1 LDRVFFEKGIL
12 IMKVE
17 MSQVKSYIRSRITER
32 VWTWRFM
39 TLQCIIA
46 SVFLAIV
53 FADRVVVEIILKP
66 ANALSQ
72 IRIFHFVFFNVM
84 STVIFASLGAIYC
97 LARGN
102 WKISLGIFLE
112 GIIAINL
119 GLEDYVYFILF
130 KDAVPTVL
138 PWLNWNPVFVG
149 TTYVTNVT
157 GAGLQLAVTISLILI
172 GVLWIALRKELFT
185 S

>member
-1 LDRVFFEKGIL
+1 
-12 IMKVE
+12 MKVQL
-17 MSQVKSYIRSRITER
+17 SRVKSYLSSRVAR
-32 VWTWRFM
+32 RFWAWRFAA
-39 TLQCIIA
+39 LQCIII
-46 SVFLAIV
+46 SVFLSIV
-53 FADRVVVEIILKP
+53 FADRVVVETILKP

-72 IRIFHFVFFNVM
+72 IKIFHFVFFNLM
-84 STVIFASLGAIYC
+84 STVVFASLGAIYY
-97 LARGN
+97 LARGS
-102 WKISLGIFLE
+102 WKMSLGIFLE

-119 GLEDYVYFILF
+119 GLEDYVYFMLF
-130 KDAVPTVL
+130 REAVPSLL

-172 GVLWIALRKELFT
+172 GTIWIALRRELPA

>member
-1 LDRVFFEKGIL
+1 
-12 IMKVE
+12 MKVE
-17 MSQVKSYIRSRITER
+17 LSQVKSYFKNRVAER

-46 SVFLAIV
+46 SVFLSIV
-53 FADRVVVEIILKP
+53 FADRVVVETVLKP

-72 IRIFHFVFFNVM
+72 IKIFHFAFFNVM
-84 STVIFASLGAIYC
+84 STVIFASLAAIYC
-97 LARGN
+97 LAQGN

-112 GIIAINL
+112 GTIAINL

-130 KDAVPTVL
+130 KDAVPSLL
-138 PWLNWNPVFVG
+138 PWLNWNPVFAG

-172 GVLWIALRKELFT
+172 GTIWITLRKEL
-185 S
+185 SAS

>member
-1 LDRVFFEKGIL
+1 MRVEL
-12 IMKVE
+12 
-17 MSQVKSYIRSRITER
+17 SQVKSYFKSRVAKQ
-32 VWTWRFM
+32 VWTWRFVA
-39 TLQCIIA
+39 LQCIIT
-46 SVFLAIV
+46 SVFLSIV
-53 FADRVVVEIILKP
+53 FADRVVVEMVLKP

-72 IRIFHFVFFNVM
+72 IKIFHFAFFNVT
-84 STVIFASLGAIYC
+84 STVIFASLGAIYY

-112 GIIAINL
+112 GIITINL

-130 KDAVPTVL
+130 REAVPSLL

-149 TTYVTNVT
+149 TTYVTNIT

-172 GVLWIALRKELFT
+172 GTIWIALRKEL
-185 S
+185 SAS

>member
-1 LDRVFFEKGIL
+1 
-12 IMKVE
+12 MKVE
-17 MSQVKSYIRSRITER
+17 LSQVKSYFRNRVAGR
-32 VWTWRFM
+32 VWTWRFV
-39 TLQCIIA
+39 TLQFIIA
-46 SVFLAIV
+46 SVFLSIV
-53 FADRVVVEIILKP
+53 FADRVVVETVLKP

-72 IRIFHFVFFNVM
+72 IKIFHFAFFNVM
-84 STVIFASLGAIYC
+84 STVIFGSLAAIYC

-130 KDAVPTVL
+130 EDAVPSLL
-138 PWLNWNPVFVG
+138 PWLNWNPVFAG

-172 GVLWIALRKELFT
+172 GTIWITLRKEL
-185 S
+185 SAS

>member
-1 LDRVFFEKGIL
+1 
-12 IMKVE
+12 MKVE
-17 MSQVKSYIRSRITER
+17 LSQVKSYLKSRVSGR
-32 VWTWRFM
+32 VSTWRFI

-46 SVFLAIV
+46 SVFLSIV
-53 FADRVVVEIILKP
+53 FADRVVVEMVLKP
-66 ANALSQ
+66 ASALSQ
-72 IRIFHFVFFNVM
+72 IKIFHFAVFNVM
-84 STVIFASLGAIYC
+84 STVIFASLGAIYF

-130 KDAVPTVL
+130 RDAVPSLL

-149 TTYVTNVT
+149 TTYVANVT

-172 GVLWIALRKELFT
+172 GTIWITLRKEL
-185 S
+185 SAS

>member
-1 LDRVFFEKGIL
+1 
-12 IMKVE
+12 MKVKL
-17 MSQVKSYIRSRITER
+17 SQVRSYFKSHVAKR

-39 TLQCIIA
+39 ALQCIIA
-46 SVFLAIV
+46 SVFSSIV
-53 FADRVVVEIILKP
+53 FADRVVVEMVLKP

-72 IRIFHFVFFNVM
+72 IKIFHFAFFNVT
-84 STVIFASLGAIYC
+84 STVIFASLGAIYY

-130 KDAVPTVL
+130 REAVPSLL

-157 GAGLQLAVTISLILI
+157 GAGLQLAVTISLVLI
-172 GVLWIALRKELFT
+172 GTIWIALRKEL
-185 S
+185 SAS

>member
-1 LDRVFFEKGIL
+1 
-12 IMKVE
+12 MKVE
-17 MSQVKSYIRSRITER
+17 MSQVKSYIRTRVAQRI
-32 VWTWRFM
+32 WTWRFM

-53 FADRVVVEIILKP
+53 FVDRVVVETVLKP

-72 IRIFHFVFFNVM
+72 IKIFHFAFFNVM

-112 GIIAINL
+112 GIIAINF
-119 GLEDYVYFILF
+119 GLEDYVYFLLF
-130 KDAVPTVL
+130 QDAVPSIL
-138 PWLNWNPVFVG
+138 PWLNWNPAFVG

-157 GAGLQLAVTISLILI
+157 GAGLQLAVTISLVLI
-172 GVLWIALRKELFT
+172 GALWIALRKEL
-185 S
+185 SAS

>member
-1 LDRVFFEKGIL
+1 
-12 IMKVE
+12 MKVE
-17 MSQVKSYIRSRITER
+17 LGRAKSYFRSRVAER
-32 VWTWRFM
+32 VWTWRFV

-46 SVFLAIV
+46 SVFLSIV
-53 FADRVVVEIILKP
+53 FADRVVVETVLKP

-72 IRIFHFVFFNVM
+72 IKIFHFAFFNVM

-112 GIIAINL
+112 GVIAINL
-119 GLEDYVYFILF
+119 GLEDYVYFMLF
-130 KDAVPTVL
+130 RDAVPSVL

-149 TTYVTNVT
+149 TTYVMNVT
-157 GAGLQLAVTISLILI
+157 GPGLQLGVTISLILI
-172 GVLWIALRKELFT
+172 GTIWIALRKEI
-185 S
+185 SAS

>member
-1 LDRVFFEKGIL
+1 
-12 IMKVE
+12 MKVE
-17 MSQVKSYIRSRITER
+17 LSQVKSYFKNRVAER

-46 SVFLAIV
+46 SVFLSIV
-53 FADRVVVEIILKP
+53 FADRVVVETVLKP
-66 ANALSQ
+66 VNALSQ
-72 IRIFHFVFFNVM
+72 IKIFHFAFFNVM
-84 STVIFASLGAIYC
+84 STVIFASLGAIHY
-97 LARGN
+97 LARAN

-112 GIIAINL
+112 GIITINL

-130 KDAVPTVL
+130 KEAVPSLL

-149 TTYVTNVT
+149 TTFVTNVT
-157 GAGLQLAVTISLILI
+157 GTGLQLAVTISLILI
-172 GVLWIALRKELFT
+172 GAIWITLRKELST

>member
-1 LDRVFFEKGIL
+1 
-12 IMKVE
+12 MKVE
-17 MSQVKSYIRSRITER
+17 MSQVKSYIRTRVAQRI
-32 VWTWRFM
+32 WTWRFM

-53 FADRVVVEIILKP
+53 FADRVVVETVLKP

-72 IRIFHFVFFNVM
+72 IKIFHFAFFNVM

-112 GIIAINL
+112 GIIAINF
-119 GLEDYVYFILF
+119 GLEDYVYFLLF
-130 KDAVPTVL
+130 QDAVPSIL

-157 GAGLQLAVTISLILI
+157 GAGLQLAVTISLVLI
-172 GVLWIALRKELFT
+172 GALWIALRKEL
-185 S
+185 SAS

>member
-1 LDRVFFEKGIL
+1 
-12 IMKVE
+12 MKVE
-17 MSQVKSYIRSRITER
+17 LRQVKSYFRSRAAKR
-32 VWTWRFM
+32 VWTWRFI
-39 TLQCIIA
+39 TLQCVIA
-46 SVFLAIV
+46 SVFLSIV
-53 FADRVVVEIILKP
+53 FADRVVVETVLKP
-66 ANALSQ
+66 VNALSQ
-72 IRIFHFVFFNVM
+72 IKIFHFAIFNLM

-130 KDAVPTVL
+130 KDAVPSLL

-157 GAGLQLAVTISLILI
+157 GAGLQMAVTISLILI
-172 GVLWIALRKELFT
+172 GAIWITLRKEL
-185 S
+185 SAS

>member
-1 LDRVFFEKGIL
+1 V
-12 IMKVE
+12 KVE
-17 MSQVKSYIRSRITER
+17 LSQVKSYLKSRVSER

-39 TLQCIIA
+39 TLQCIIT
-46 SVFLAIV
+46 SVLLSIV
-53 FADRVVVEIILKP
+53 FADRVVVEMVLKP
-66 ANALSQ
+66 VSALSQ
-72 IRIFHFVFFNVM
+72 IKIFHFVFFNVM
-84 STVIFASLGAIYC
+84 STVIFASLGAIYF

-102 WKISLGIFLE
+102 WKVSLGIFLE

-130 KDAVPTVL
+130 RDAVPSLL
-138 PWLNWNPVFVG
+138 PWLNWNPIFVG

-172 GVLWIALRKELFT
+172 GTIWITLRKEL
-185 S
+185 SAS